1 MLASM
6 KRKRGALL
14 AIEIAILQ
22 AGIALLRASQ
32 SEFHGYAIAREIR
45 DQERARSLTAHGTL
59 YRALE
64 RLEARGLL
72 ESRWEDPEIAAAEE
86 RPRRRLYRVTAEGE
100 ASVSPVVESKKLKA
114 KSLKRGLAAS

>member
-6 KRKRGALL
+6 KRKQGALL

-22 AGIALLRASQ
+22 AGIALLRVSQ